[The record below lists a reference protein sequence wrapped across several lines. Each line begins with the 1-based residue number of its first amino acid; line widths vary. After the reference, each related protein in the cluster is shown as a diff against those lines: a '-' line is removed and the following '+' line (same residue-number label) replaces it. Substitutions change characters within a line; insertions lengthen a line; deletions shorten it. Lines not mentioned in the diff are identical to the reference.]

1 MALRSNKESIGMAA
15 MQAMLRMDPLA
26 AAEKVTSA
34 SYKEDE
40 ATEQLGLVFAI
51 MHNRKKR
58 EMLEAAGDTYGHM
71 SFGAYL
77 SVIVD
82 MGFEHQ
88 LADPFGKEGDVFYI
102 FYRKPGL
109 ILAFDTYRGRSIN
122 GGKLYYNWRQKR
134 KMPPSCFSSGGWRP
148 RTPEIEQK
156 LDALRGEWRELWR
169 ADPKSE
175 AAEAADKAYQ
185 GCWNAQ
191 QAEGGVVWVGNHD
204 CREALRHNVT
214 QLEEYG
220 EFIEPWAERPFLW
233 SLTYEESSTRSVDYE
248 KITEERIS
256 RLPPHVRTVIGK

>member
-148 RTPEIEQK
+148 RTPEIEK
-156 LDALRGEWRELWR
+156 SWMHSGVSGENCGGQIQSRRPRKRPIKHTR
-169 ADPKSE
+169 AAGMP
-175 AAEAADKAYQ
+175 
-185 GCWNAQ
+185 
-191 QAEGGVVWVGNHD
+191 
-204 CREALRHNVT
+204 
-214 QLEEYG
+214 
-220 EFIEPWAERPFLW
+220 
-233 SLTYEESSTRSVDYE
+233 
-248 KITEERIS
+248 S
-256 RLPPHVRTVIGK
+256 RLRAAWCG